1 MSAAVVI
8 RGTVHR
14 DAHHTRGRDG
24 TSYLSFD
31 VAAPSPPHA
40 RPVLLRVLLAY
51 GTGEAAAYAAGTRA
65 KRLRRGVRV
74 VVHGAG
80 IERGRPLRVQQ
91 VATIEEPDL
100 VVRPVTGD
108 GGV

>member
-24 TSYLSFD
+24 TSYLTFD
-31 VAAPSPPHA
+31 VAAPTSPNA
-40 RPVLLRVLLAY
+40 RPVLLRVQQAY
-51 GTGEAAAYAAGTRA
+51 GTGEAAAYAAGCRA

-74 VVHGAG
+74 VVHGTG
-80 IERGRPLRVQQ
+80 IERGRPLRLQQ
-91 VATIEEPDL
+91 VTHIDEPDL
-100 VVRPVTGD
+100 YVPPVNGPAER
-108 GGV
+108 